1 MIFHSDDFIINTK
14 MSTNNP
20 QGYVQEMSG
29 CDMVGRRDFG
39 AKPCSHAAGNHKPF
53 SLSYQ
58 REALIGCSLQW
69 DERCI
74 G

>member
-29 CDMVGRRDFG
+29 CDMVEEGEG
-39 AKPCSHAAGNHKPF
+39 TLAPNLAVT
-53 SLSYQ
+53 Q
-58 REALIGCSLQW
+58 
-69 DERCI
+69 
-74 G
+74 